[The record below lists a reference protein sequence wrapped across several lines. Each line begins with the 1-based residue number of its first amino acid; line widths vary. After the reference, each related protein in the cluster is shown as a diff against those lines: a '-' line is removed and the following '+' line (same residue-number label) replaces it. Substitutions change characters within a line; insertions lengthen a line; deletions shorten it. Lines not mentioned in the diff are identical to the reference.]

1 MLSVALSNTADEGWN
16 VTLITQLDPEA
27 KLDPQVLVCVKS
39 ALFEPVIAIPEIET
53 AEDNWFDTVM
63 GCCAAM
69 PTTWL
74 PKDKLLA
81 ERENTPVTPPPVLCP
96 PV

>member
-1 MLSVALSNTADEGWN
+1 MLTVALSNTAAEGWN
-16 VTLITQLDPEA
+16 VILITQLEPAA
-27 KLDPQVLVCVKS
+27 KLDPQVFVCVKS
-39 ALFEPVIAIPEIET
+39 ALFEPVMVIPEIET
-53 AEDNWFDTVM
+53 AEDNRFETVT

-81 ERENTPVTPPPVLCP
+81 DTENTPVPPPPVPDP
-96 PV
+96 PL